1 MSSPALSCM
10 TSHSPFSEDCPQVKI
25 LGQEKLKNSQIIK
38 SVLDAADRKAACSVT
53 TAHTRTAA
61 VEEKE
66 RGVRATHSTTPIV
79 AALAHIHKH
88 GIPVVVPAAS
98 QS

>member
-1 MSSPALSCM
+1 M
-10 TSHSPFSEDCPQVKI
+10 TFHSPFSEDCPQVKI

-38 SVLDAADRKAACSVT
+38 SVLDAADRKVACSVT

-66 RGVRATHSTTPIV
+66 RGVRATHSPTPIAAV
-79 AALAHIHKH
+79 ATHNAEWVIA
-88 GIPVVVPAAS
+88 VVPTAS
-98 QS
+98 HC